1 MAKLGGQ
8 PYWLDEPFWPVSATF
23 RRPMVFVGQFPLP
36 GPPVR
41 MGYLF
46 IADDPNGRGLTME
59 PEEGDNALLVQPG
72 GRVPGFVRGL
82 PRATGPSLWRRGA
95 RRTDRVPVELR
106 VTAAGPVGSGAGRVA
121 VTAAGPVGADR
132 FGWVGGRP
140 RGWRSDFVELLD
152 DSWRFFFQIDGAE
165 GIDGDAYALNFGGG
179 TGYAFLSRDE
189 REGRFFWDC
198 A

>member
-1 MAKLGGQ
+1 MA
-8 PYWLDEPFWPVSATF
+8 
-23 RRPMVFVGQFPLP
+23 
-36 GPPVR
+36 
-41 MGYLF
+41 YLF

-95 RRTDRVPVELR
+95 RWTDRVPVELR
-106 VTAAGPVGSGAGRVA
+106 VTAAGPVG
-121 VTAAGPVGADR
+121 ADW
-132 FGWVGGRP
+132 FSWVGGRP
-140 RGWRSDFVELLD
+140 RGWQSDFVELLD

-165 GIDGDAYALNFGGG
+165 GIDGDAYALDFGGG

-198 A
+198 V